1 MGMTNDRGQP
11 PLSAGSR
18 TGHKP
23 ARVAT
28 EPVGDTCRG
37 KAGGTV
43 LALGK
48 DATLWFRQRFSP

>member
-11 PLSAGSR
+11 PLSSGSR

-28 EPVGDTCRG
+28 EPVVDTCIG

-43 LALGK
+43 LALSECLF
-48 DATLWFRQRFSP
+48 AEHT